1 MGYKVFEKEGH
12 LQAFANIGNVIA
24 VRRII
29 WSADLLP
36 VVIFLFL
43 CGVVILI

>member
-36 VVIFLFL
+36 VIFLFL